1 MAAPANPRPHPRLRR
16 ALIVTTVVGGTLA
29 LLGGLVWG
37 GQRSLVYLP
46 SGGEPPPAGE
56 MIDGAEDV
64 HLHTEDGLELGGW
77 YVPAS
82 EPTRDAAVLV
92 TNGNAG
98 NRESRVPLARALSE
112 EGFSVLLFD
121 YRGYGGNPG
130 SPTESGLTTDARAA
144 ANVLAERGHTK
155 DRVLYWGESLGAG
168 VAVNLATERPP
179 AGLFLRSPFTSLA
192 DMAGEHYPIVPSS
205 ILRDTYPVRDIVS
218 ELDVPTSVASG
229 GADTIV
235 PAEQSHQVAEACP
248 HLIEEIVL
256 PDAGHNEAAM
266 VHGPE
271 VVAGFVRLADRVL

>member
-1 MAAPANPRPHPRLRR
+1 MGTPAGPRSRPRLRR
-16 ALIVTTVVGGTLA
+16 AVIVAGVVGGTLA

-46 SGGEPPPAGE
+46 SGGEPPPADKVL
-56 MIDGAEDV
+56 DGAEDV
-64 HLHTEDGLELGGW
+64 RLHTEDGLELGGW

-98 NRESRVPLARALSE
+98 NRENRASLARALSE

-121 YRGYGGNPG
+121 YRGFGDNPG
-130 SPTESGLTTDARAA
+130 SPTESGLTADARAA
-144 ANVLAERGHTK
+144 ADVLAERGHTE

-192 DMAGEHYPIVPSS
+192 DMAGVHYPIVPDS

-235 PAEQSHQVAEACP
+235 PAEQSHEVAEACP
-248 HLIEEIVL
+248 NLIEEIVL

-271 VVAGFVRLADRVL
+271 VVAGFVRLADEVL